1 MHCQRAR
8 ECQNIFKRITPKTT
22 MNIAILSL
30 TALVLGASV
39 LITSA
44 QSAGDRPRRP
54 GTGADFTSTPLAKD
68 DSEKKILAVLEDMN
82 INERAGTLSVPRDDG
97 RFLRLLAESLGA
109 KNVVELGTSHG
120 YSGIYFC
127 LALRKTDG
135 KLTTFELD
143 AQRAA
148 AARANFNRAGVSSM
162 ITLVEG
168 NAHQEVAKLKDPID
182 LIFLDADKE
191 GYFDYLNQLLPL
203 LRPGGLVV
211 AHNIDARMADPN
223 YIKAITT
230 NPLLETTFLN
240 IAGSGISVT
249 LKKR

>member
-1 MHCQRAR
+1 MS
-8 ECQNIFKRITPKTT
+8 PKNT
-22 MNIAILSL
+22 MNIATLSLAALILSA
-30 TALVLGASV
+30 TV

-44 QSAGDRPRRP
+44 QPAGDRPRRP
-54 GTGADFTSTPLAKD
+54 GAAPDFTSTPLAKD
-68 DSEKKILAVLEDMN
+68 DAEQKILTVLEDMN
-82 INERAGTLSVPRDDG
+82 LNQRAGTLSVPREDG

-109 KNVVELGTSHG
+109 KHVVELGTSHG

-135 KLTTFELD
+135 KLTTFEID

-148 AARANFNRAGVSSM
+148 AARVNFNRAGVSAM

-168 NAHQEVAKLKDPID
+168 DAHKEVAKLKDPID
-182 LIFLDADKE
+182 LIFLDADKT
-191 GYFDYLNQLLPL
+191 GYTDYLNQLLPL

-211 AHNIDARMADPN
+211 AHNIDARMADPG

-230 NPLLETTFLN
+230 NPRLESVFLN
-240 IAGSGISVT
+240 LGGSGISVT
-249 LKKR
+249 LKKH